1 MEVGIFLSELGSE
14 SIKVVA
20 FLFWQKVTIMQL
32 KKFLEIFIV
41 YSPEDEKNVTII
53 LGLF

>member
-1 MEVGIFLSELGSE
+1 
-14 SIKVVA
+14 
-20 FLFWQKVTIMQL
+20 MQL

-53 LGLF
+53 LGLFWDYLLRAKHLIFLVYKK